1 MTSKIEQV
9 IEEMEQY
16 IVEECKPYP
25 LSKSKIIVDRDRIET
40 LISELQMKM
49 PDEIKRYQKVL
60 RNRNAILEDAQ
71 NKADAMLE
79 DANANVQKL
88 ISDHEI
94 VQLATEDANAL
105 ISDAQQRAEQIV
117 KAAQQEADELKS
129 SILAYVEESLANL
142 QHLVNNAKDEVG
154 TKMENVFES
163 LHKYAAIIEENKN
176 EIAAMNRVEDEFE
189 EDYIQEP
196 MLEDELQFADL
207 SYE

>member
-1 MTSKIEQV
+1 M
-9 IEEMEQY
+9 
-16 IVEECKPYP
+16 
-25 LSKSKIIVDRDRIET
+25 
-40 LISELQMKM
+40 
-49 PDEIKRYQKVL
+49 
-60 RNRNAILEDAQ
+60 
-71 NKADAMLE
+71 
-79 DANANVQKL
+79 
-88 ISDHEI
+88 
-94 VQLATEDANAL
+94 
-105 ISDAQQRAEQIV
+105 
-117 KAAQQEADELKS
+117 
-129 SILAYVEESLANL
+129 AYVEESLANL